1 MGIHLNCF
9 SKGKCFYL
17 YNHAKRMC
25 YAVITFFM
33 VFEQS
38 SGAQTIAFLPHRLS
52 EILVPLNW

>member
-33 VFEQS
+33 VFERS
-38 SGAQTIAFLPHRLS
+38 SGAQTIAFLPH
-52 EILVPLNW
+52 